1 MSFSE
6 LLPCEVVPDHLI
18 KELPGIYDG
27 IAVLL
32 KSFSDRIQVRTLKDN
47 GIVDMFA
54 GLSGSRSGVPVKQG
68 APAPFFAGMLP
79 ARIHADSKGARC
91 GTCTYVTGR
100 ANSTQVLLQI
110 SNIE

>member
-1 MSFSE
+1 MPFGKLFPGQVVPEHLLLE
-6 LLPCEVVPDHLI
+6 LLGVDDGVAVAFWCRAVSTYI
-18 KELPGIYDG
+18 AWCYELD
-27 IAVLL
+27 
-32 KSFSDRIQVRTLKDN
+32 DRQI
-47 GIVDMFA
+47 G
-54 GLSGSRSGVPVKQG
+54 GSNRHCVGVPVKQG

-110 SNIE
+110 SIIE